1 MSFLEHLEHVQST
14 AEPIHP
20 RREVEAAISRVAR
33 EITSQI
39 SGDNP
44 VVLTLLNG
52 GIIFCGKLLVELPF
66 PLQLDSVSI
75 GRYGGETRGSAI
87 RWRLKP
93 TVPLKGR
100 TVLLVDDVLD
110 EGITLAEVK
119 RFCLEEGAARVL
131 IAVLVDKKLARE
143 KPCRA
148 DYVGLEADDRYLF
161 GYGMDYKEY
170 LRNAAG
176 IFACTRF

>member
-1 MSFLEHLEHVQST
+1 MSFLEHLQQVQNA
-14 AEPIHP
+14 AETIHS
-20 RREVEAAISRVAR
+20 RHEVEEAIARVGK
-33 EITSQI
+33 EISADI

-66 PLQLDSVSI
+66 PLQLDSVSV
-75 GRYGGETRGSAI
+75 GRYRGETRGSEI

-93 TVPLKGR
+93 SIALKER
-100 TVLLVDDVLD
+100 TVLLVDDILD
-110 EGITLAEVK
+110 EGITLAEVR
-119 RFCLEEGAARVL
+119 RFCREEGAARVL

-148 DYVGLEADDRYLF
+148 DYIGLEADDRYLF
-161 GYGMDYKEY
+161 GFGMDYKDY

-176 IFACTRF
+176 IFACTHL